1 LFDLSRWVFSKYMIV
16 IILNKNA
23 DKCLSAYVK
32 KSTIAI
38 LLENVK
44 FKKKKNLFGL
54 FNKCHVLSVP
64 Y

>member
-1 LFDLSRWVFSKYMIV
+1 MIV

-44 FKKKKNLFGL
+44 LKKKKPFWALQ
-54 FNKCHVLSVP
+54 
-64 Y
+64 

>member
-1 LFDLSRWVFSKYMIV
+1 MIV

-44 FKKKKNLFGL
+44 LKKKPFWALQ
-54 FNKCHVLSVP
+54 
-64 Y
+64 